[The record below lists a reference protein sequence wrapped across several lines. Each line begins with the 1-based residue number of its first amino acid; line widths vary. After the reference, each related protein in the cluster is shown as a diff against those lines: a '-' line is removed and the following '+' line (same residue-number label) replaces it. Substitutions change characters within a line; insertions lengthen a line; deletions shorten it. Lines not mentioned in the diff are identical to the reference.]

1 MEASSGVACCGWEE
15 YEMRKLLLT
24 AAAMFGLAGTAWAED
39 EFVTFMKARGEY
51 HEVMSKE
58 QAQMLQDEEN
68 DESLVTLRRA
78 GLTPD
83 TAQKA
88 VWALNHKPQSSCAI
102 KAGDIVNLT
111 QMARAA
117 PDNPATAYSP
127 DTDVILIE
135 RNHLCDRNMLDR

>member
-1 MEASSGVACCGWEE
+1 MK
-15 YEMRKLLLT
+15 KLLFVT
-24 AAAMFGLAGTAWAED
+24 AAVLGLAGTAWAQQMTQEQIREFNRKQVEHMCATGHCSAPALTD
-39 EFVTFMKARGEY
+39 EQYKTLRE
-51 HEVMSKE
+51 
-58 QAQMLQDEEN
+58 EEN

-83 TAQKA
+83 TARKA
-88 VWALNHKPQSSCAI
+88 VWALNHKPQSSCAV

-127 DTDVILIE
+127 DMDVILIE
-135 RNHLCDRNMLDR
+135 RNHLCDRNRLDR

>member
-1 MEASSGVACCGWEE
+1 MK
-15 YEMRKLLLT
+15 KLLLT
-24 AAAMFGLAGTAWAED
+24 AAAVLGLAGTAHSED
-39 EFVTFMKARGEY
+39 EFVAHAKATGHYSEAIT
-51 HEVMSKE
+51 KE

-83 TAQKA
+83 TARKA

-102 KAGDIVNLT
+102 KAGDIVNRT
-111 QMARAA
+111 QMAQAA

-135 RNHLCDRNMLDR
+135 RNHLCDKNMLDR